1 MATYVEFE
9 YRPVQDAQASAAEGR
24 AVFKDHEYIVLLI
37 DDKTQIPLR
46 WDEAP
51 PYVKEEYRKN
61 YESWKAGEEAPL
73 EGTSLRDWPAISKAQ
88 AEEMWQL
95 GIRTL
100 EDLIAAPDPLLDRA
114 GSGARAL
121 QGKARAWLDT
131 AADTGKVAEEVKA
144 LRDENAA
151 LRAEIA
157 DLKQL
162 VKAPAARK
170 APAKKSTA
178 KKTSS
183 RARAIP

>member
-51 PYVKEEYRKN
+51 PYVKDEYRKN

-100 EDLIAAPDPLLDRA
+100 EDLIAAPDPLLDR
-114 GSGARAL
+114 SGVR
-121 QGKARAWLDT
+121 
-131 AADTGKVAEEVKA
+131 
-144 LRDENAA
+144 
-151 LRAEIA
+151 
-157 DLKQL
+157 
-162 VKAPAARK
+162 
-170 APAKKSTA
+170 
-178 KKTSS
+178 
-183 RARAIP
+183 RARLARQGQSMARHGGGHRKSGGGGESPAR